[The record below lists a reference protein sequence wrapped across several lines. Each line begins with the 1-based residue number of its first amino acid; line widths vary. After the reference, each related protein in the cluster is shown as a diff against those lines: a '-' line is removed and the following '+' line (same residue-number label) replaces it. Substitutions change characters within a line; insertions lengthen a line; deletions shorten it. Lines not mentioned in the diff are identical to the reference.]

1 MRCEERLFRCS
12 RWFACIAFRPT
23 AEPCLGAPLASW
35 WISWRCGSCA
45 RAAAELG
52 AARNWT
58 EIMIRAGATS
68 PIQALVQTGR
78 LRNQQT
84 FVPLLKASGGVDI
97 GL

>member
-1 MRCEERLFRCS
+1 MHRVWTRSKALS
-12 RWFACIAFRPT
+12 
-23 AEPCLGAPLASW
+23 GAPFALW
-35 WISWRCGSCA
+35 WIGWQCGSCA